1 MRAVHDSIWG
11 PTGSS
16 LQTRYASEA
25 LLSDEL
31 WPRDW
36 HLRITGFMR
45 KALMLT
51 VYLAMIAAGSWV
63 TYDWVVFGGR
73 GILFRAGGFLAVF
86 GAYLL
91 WIDFLSPNREQF

>member
-1 MRAVHDSIWG
+1 M
-11 PTGSS
+11 
-16 LQTRYASEA
+16 
-25 LLSDEL
+25 SDEL

-36 HLRITGFMR
+36 HLRIMGFMR

-73 GILFRAGGFLAVF
+73 EFCSEPVVFLPSSGPIF
-86 GAYLL
+86 CGSTFCRQ
-91 WIDFLSPNREQF
+91 IGNSFDPPQTP